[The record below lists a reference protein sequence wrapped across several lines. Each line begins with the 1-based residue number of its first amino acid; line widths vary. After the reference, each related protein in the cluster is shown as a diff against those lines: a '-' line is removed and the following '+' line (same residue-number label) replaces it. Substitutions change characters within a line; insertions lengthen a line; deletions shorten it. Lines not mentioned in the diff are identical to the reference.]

1 MKSTKQFL
9 NAVKAKTGAASD
21 YALAKEL
28 DTSKQN
34 ISNYLGKDRPM
45 SDDIAL
51 KVASILEIDPYIV
64 LAAVHAEHAKTEAEK
79 SAWNTLFER
88 LGGVAASVVIAT
100 TLFGHSAPVKASE
113 QVVSHKNVYYVK
125 SRKRKKPP
133 FNPLKV
139 MIEQLLMIA

>member
-1 MKSTKQFL
+1 MKTTNEFL

-21 YALAKEL
+21 YALAQKLMVTRSAISKYRNNKSNL
-28 DTSKQN
+28 DDETC
-34 ISNYLGKDRPM
+34 
-45 SDDIAL
+45 L
-51 KVASILEIDPYIV
+51 KVARILEIDAGIV
-64 LAAVHAEHAKTEAEK
+64 LAAIHSERAKTEIER
-79 SAWNTLFER
+79 SAWNSLFER
-88 LGGVAASVVIAT
+88 LGGVAASVMIAT
-100 TLFGHSAPVKASE
+100 TLFGNSAPVKASE